1 MPKIGSGG
9 GGSRLYGWATD
20 TWTKLVASASG
31 YLTVVLGA
39 GTAAIGKLAANAGVD
54 IGDVGYK
61 PYTTAKSG
69 QITVT
74 TAGTAV
80 VGTTEAGNLFA
91 IKAHPDNTDVI
102 WVGNDGA
109 NDVAA
114 TNGFPL
120 KPGETIVLNVS
131 NLNKLY
137 FDADVSGEKACWI
150 KLA

>member
-1 MPKIGSGG
+1 MGP
-9 GGSRLYGWATD
+9 D
-20 TWTKLVASASG
+20 
-31 YLTVVLGA
+31 
-39 GTAAIGKLAANAGVD
+39 VD

-61 PYTTAKSG
+61 AYTTVKSG

-80 VGTTEAGNLFA
+80 VGTTESGNLFA

-109 NDVAA
+109 DDVSSA
-114 TNGFPL
+114 NGFPL
-120 KPGETIVLNVS
+120 EPGETIVLNVS

-137 FDADVSGEKACWI
+137 FDADVSGEKVCWV
-150 KLA
+150 KLL